1 MKKNQEKIERLN
13 LVLRTIRNVN
23 QLLVKER
30 NRNKLLKGVC
40 RNLVKNRGYY
50 NAWIAVFGEDGGLV
64 ANAQAG
70 LGKEFSSMVE
80 LLKNGKLTDCAQK
93 AMSQKGVVV
102 TEDPLSSCTDCPLA
116 TNYSGRGAMTVQL
129 EHGGKVFGILSVS
142 IPKHFLAEEEERS
155 LLEEVARDIAFAL
168 HSIEMEEEREQAEE
182 VLRESEKRYRSVFEN
197 TGAATFI
204 IEEDMTIS
212 MINTKFERLSGYSKK
227 EVEGK
232 MKWTEFVAE
241 EDLKRMKEYHFK
253 RRKNE
258 RSAPTEYEFRFIDKN
273 GSLKDIFCKIGL
285 IPGTKRSVG
294 SLMDITSLKQAEEA
308 LRESEQRF
316 RDLVESSLIGISI
329 IQEGRIVYQN
339 PEQKR
344 IQGPFHTSFKP
355 SDFKNIHPDD
365 VEKVRRLYQSIMS
378 GEVQTLE
385 TDFRFYP
392 PGLRDSKH
400 DMKWVYCRTSLIE
413 YQGKE
418 AILVNMMNIT
428 RSKEL
433 EHLLIIQDKMASL
446 GRVAAGIAHE
456 IRNPLTGINM
466 YLDILKKILDKPED
480 LEDGKEILGQIQSA
494 SNRIESVIRR
504 VTDFSKS
511 SEPKL
516 ALKDIN
522 QPIEDA
528 IRLSSVTL
536 RKRDIK
542 IDKKLAGNLPLCHI
556 DLPLIEEVILNLIN
570 NAAEAMK
577 NMDGEKKI
585 EIASS
590 VENNLL
596 FVRVS
601 DSGPGVPLN
610 LRDKIFEPFYTT
622 KKDSTGIG
630 LSLVHRIITDHGGSI
645 EVNTSKW
652 RGAEFKIKIPIDKD

>member
-577 NMDGEKKI
+577 NMDGAKKI